1 MSTTT
6 NEGSTTNKQL
16 DEDRA
21 MARALTAQEDI
32 LEVEA
37 SRRAENLAAR
47 SELRRVR
54 RVIEDR
60 MA

>member
-1 MSTTT
+1 M
-6 NEGSTTNKQL
+6 L
-16 DEDRA
+16 
-21 MARALTAQEDI
+21 ARALTAQEDI

-54 RVIEDR
+54 RVLEDW